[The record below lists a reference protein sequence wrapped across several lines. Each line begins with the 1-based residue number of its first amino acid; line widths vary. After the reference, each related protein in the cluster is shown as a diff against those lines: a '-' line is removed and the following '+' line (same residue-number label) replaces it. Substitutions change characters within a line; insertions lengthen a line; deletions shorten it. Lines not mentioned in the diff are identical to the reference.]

1 MNLKLNISEEA
12 WSRWKAVIRH
22 LSEPYYDFPA
32 SNHAEFSLL
41 LRMFTGTGTTFRI
54 SRDRWKFVIDVLR
67 SGNNIIDIV
76 AITIIAHTIQ
86 DERHNG
92 FVITKACR
100 VHPNKDTKSPGSPEL
115 KWYTVTSGGEAYH
128 HCCDKECIGPDR
140 VNKRKLNWDSTRL
153 NIIQKAFEQEVLELE
168 RKNTVIA
175 IDLKKLQQRNEKK
188 VPYSQ
193 YEALRAKSQTQ
204 SSQLGQVKSQ
214 LTWSERDVARYR
226 ENNRVMAE
234 EIVRLRE
241 HDHLMAKEIESLR
254 KQLETSEQQR
264 NLMRYNSAQKEFD
277 SSETRKQL
285 EEKKIR
291 VAHLEKEVE
300 GLRSKIA
307 NQQHAVPEPPMQW
320 SHLLEPQYGPA
331 ESWGQWWYTP
341 QQQPTFV
348 DQVSGKKC
356 KLELQV
362 ARLTTKNNELTAINT
377 KLSSENRELES
388 KISQLPPKSHKKLID
403 ANNRLNSK
411 TQKLQSDNNKL
422 QSENKKLQ
430 SENVQLK
437 TMSAAMKQ
445 VNEDLKAR
453 QVCLEDSKN
462 QLEDQLEFA
471 EQHLERLVES
481 EQRLELEQANLESEL
496 WVADDHN
503 RLLESE
509 VYFSRI
515 NEQESFNKQ
524 TGEMTALEDKIKLKD
539 ALIEQL
545 QANITRYQ
553 TQTPSQPPTSGPNN
567 QPPLC
572 REELERQRHISRE
585 AHERASDLESKLDA
599 MKAAITDKTDEMA
612 SLEKE
617 WSAKVAEADG
627 MKRRYHDKDAY
638 ITNLET
644 KLEELRGT
652 MENVLGQVSM
662 HQGRKRRRT
671 EGPDFQL

>member
-1 MNLKLNISEEA
+1 MNLKLNVSEEA

-22 LSEPYYDFPA
+22 LSEPHYDFPA

-100 VHPNKDTKSPGSPEL
+100 IHPNKDTKSPGSPEL
-115 KWYTVTSGGEAYH
+115 KWYTVTSGGEAFH

-153 NIIQKAFEQEVLELE
+153 NIIQKAFEQEVLELQ
-168 RKNTVIA
+168 RKNIA
-175 IDLKKLQQRNEKK
+175 LAKDLNKLQRRNEKM
-188 VPYSQ
+188 VPYSE
-193 YEALRAKSQTQ
+193 YEALRAKTPSE
-204 SSQLGQVKSQ
+204 SSQLNHVRNQ
-214 LTWSERDVARYR
+214 LTWSEQDVARYR

-241 HDHLMAKEIESLR
+241 HDHLMTKEIESLR

-264 NLMRYNSAQKEFD
+264 NLMRYNNAQKEFD
-277 SSETRKQL
+277 SCETRKQL

-291 VAHLEKEVE
+291 VAHLEKELE
-300 GLRSKIA
+300 GLRSKIT
-307 NQQHAVPEPPMQW
+307 NQQHAVAEPPMQW
-320 SHLLEPQYGPA
+320 SHSIEPQYGPA
-331 ESWGQWWYTP
+331 DWG
-341 QQQPTFV
+341 
-348 DQVSGKKC
+348 DNG
-356 KLELQV
+356 
-362 ARLTTKNNELTAINT
+362 AINA

-403 ANNRLNSK
+403 ANNHLNSK

-422 QSENKKLQ
+422 QSENKKLR

-453 QVCLEDSKN
+453 QACLEDSKN

-471 EQHLERLVES
+471 EQHLERLMES
-481 EQRLELEQANLESEL
+481 EQQLEVEQADLESAL

-524 TGEMTALEDKIKLKD
+524 TEHMTALEDKIKLKD
-539 ALIEQL
+539 VLIEQL
-545 QANITRYQ
+545 QANIIRYQ
-553 TQTPSQPPTSGPNN
+553 TQPPSQPSTSSPNS
-567 QPPLC
+567 QQPLC
-572 REELERQRHISRE
+572 REELKRQRHISRE

-599 MKAAITDKTDEMA
+599 MKAAMTDKTDEMA